1 MPDASKDTRAFP
13 QKKQTREVR
22 ANRHVECSLTHVLAP
37 TRGNTCV
44 GRVTAV
50 RDMCPT
56 SASETLNRYNLY
68 KYTVASRSRTTSH
81 IRDVGGTDSD
91 PVYRDQLN
99 GLRQSP
105 RTTSFMMTCLI
116 CGGDMQQDTA
126 EVTEL
131 LREHGCIRTTV
142 GSEGREFEFED
153 GERLEVLGMC
163 NACDAKEIREYLES
177 K

>member
-1 MPDASKDTRAFP
+1 
-13 QKKQTREVR
+13 
-22 ANRHVECSLTHVLAP
+22 
-37 TRGNTCV
+37 
-44 GRVTAV
+44 
-50 RDMCPT
+50 
-56 SASETLNRYNLY
+56 
-68 KYTVASRSRTTSH
+68 
-81 IRDVGGTDSD
+81 
-91 PVYRDQLN
+91 
-99 GLRQSP
+99 
-105 RTTSFMMTCLI
+105 MMTCLI
-116 CGGDMQQDTA
+116 CGGDMRQDTA